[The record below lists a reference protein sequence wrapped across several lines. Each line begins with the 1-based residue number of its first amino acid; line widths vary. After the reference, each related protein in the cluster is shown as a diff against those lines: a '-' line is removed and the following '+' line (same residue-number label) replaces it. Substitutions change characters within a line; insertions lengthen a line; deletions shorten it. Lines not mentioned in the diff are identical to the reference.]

1 MNFGEWNVGASIKLA
16 DQYEGVQPKLRPRPN
31 GTAVIRHAC
40 EPVALV
46 AVSPAAPL
54 AP

>member
-1 MNFGEWNVGASIKLA
+1 MNFGEWNVEASIKLA
-16 DQYEGVQPKLRPRPN
+16 EQYEDVQPKLRPLPN
-31 GTAVIRHAC
+31 GTVVIRHGC
-40 EPVALV
+40 ESVALV